1 MAPWIRTMARGI
13 GLAALLAAAPADA
26 ADQWVVCDPVN
37 VATFSSRIHVR
48 CASSVGAGIFFF
60 SRATSNAADVQRH
73 LAVLL
78 AAQVAGR
85 PLDVLADL
93 SDTSNLPPGCG
104 ASDCRLLKAVAVK
117 E

>member
-1 MAPWIRTMARGI
+1 MLRTTHWGFV
-13 GLAALLAAAPADA
+13 LLAMLAGWPASA
-26 ADQWVVCDPVN
+26 ADQWVGCDPVN
-37 VATFSSRIHVR
+37 VATYSSRIHVR
-48 CASSVGAGIFFF
+48 CASSVGTGIFYFA
-60 SRATSNAADVQRH
+60 RATSNAADVQRH

-104 ASDCRLLKAVAVK
+104 AADCRLLKAAAVK